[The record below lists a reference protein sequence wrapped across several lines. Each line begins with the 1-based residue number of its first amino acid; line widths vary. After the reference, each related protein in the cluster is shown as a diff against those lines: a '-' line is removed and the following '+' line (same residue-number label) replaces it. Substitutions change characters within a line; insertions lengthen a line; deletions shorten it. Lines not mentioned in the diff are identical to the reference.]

1 MSKLFV
7 SKVIYFEAAHKL
19 RDYNGACANL
29 HGHSYKMEVKLVA
42 TKGEHLNNGMLLDFK
57 ELKEILYHAVIL
69 DWDHAYLNDL
79 AEFKD
84 LNPTAENMVKIAA
97 DKIRQGLCLM
107 HAASSAEGIFY
118 RLYSIKLWETIDSYA
133 EWRCE

>member
-7 SKVIYFEAAHKL
+7 SKTIYFEAAHKL
-19 RDYNGACANL
+19 REYNGACANL

-42 TKGEHLNNGMLLDFK
+42 TGGAHLNNGMLLDFK
-57 ELKEILYHAVIL
+57 ELKEILYHAVIF

-79 AEFKD
+79 EEFKD
-84 LNPTAENMVKIAA
+84 LNPTAENMVKVAA
-97 DKIRQGLCLM
+97 DKIRHRLYLM
-107 HAASSAEGIFY
+107 GTASSTKGIFY
-118 RLYSIKLWETIDSYA
+118 RLYSIKLWETVDSYA